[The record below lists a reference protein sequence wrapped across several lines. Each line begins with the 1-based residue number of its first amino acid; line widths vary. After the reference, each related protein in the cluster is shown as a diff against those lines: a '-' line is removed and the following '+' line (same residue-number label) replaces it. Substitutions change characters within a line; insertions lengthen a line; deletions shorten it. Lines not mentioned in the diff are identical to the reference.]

1 MMAPGQYFSTLA
13 IYHINTLEKILYLY
27 FESRGVYVHYL
38 FSLYTA
44 SRVAQLEWLA
54 VSQENGG
61 L

>member
-1 MMAPGQYFSTLA
+1 MMAPDQYFSTLA
-13 IYHINTLEKILYLY
+13 VYHINKLEKFLY
-27 FESRGVYVHYL
+27 FGSMSVCVHCL